1 MTSFVNQPST
11 PQHSPPPSWNTG
23 VCGWIPVFWW
33 ELVDASTWF
42 MMDGYTKNRCVY
54 LKTENSRLLKRKKLP
69 WRWLRDMVPPRIPWV
84 SREVTWWLWKLFC
97 FGMNEIHQC
106 SMTKVKKSSKYK
118 LVSGFKYFFNL
129 QPYLGKWSPI
139 WRAYFSDGLVKNHQL
154 EIVVFWDECSMNL
167 QWQRWIK
174 FWAQGQDIFEF
185 KQHQIKE
192 HTTKKHVHVGEVF
205 KVCCPSDFWV
215 GLVMVWNIWFPNKP
229 SFLWCWFHL
238 DLGSIIVQCYNKSSW
253 KSTTWLL

>member
-1 MTSFVNQPST
+1 MTSVVNQPST

-139 WRAYFSDGLVKNHQL
+139 WRAYIFQVGGIQPPTVDLTKLCVNSMQPNGRILGPW
-154 EIVVFWDECSMNL
+154 FWSLRSATEKIQHFWREYHRHKVQNYDQNRRETKAATKFLGVPKIAS
-167 QWQRWIK
+167 WRSPVPRKWI
-174 FWAQGQDIFEF
+174 D
-185 KQHQIKE
+185 
-192 HTTKKHVHVGEVF
+192 
-205 KVCCPSDFWV
+205 P
-215 GLVMVWNIWFPNKP
+215 
-229 SFLWCWFHL
+229 
-238 DLGSIIVQCYNKSSW
+238 
-253 KSTTWLL
+253 